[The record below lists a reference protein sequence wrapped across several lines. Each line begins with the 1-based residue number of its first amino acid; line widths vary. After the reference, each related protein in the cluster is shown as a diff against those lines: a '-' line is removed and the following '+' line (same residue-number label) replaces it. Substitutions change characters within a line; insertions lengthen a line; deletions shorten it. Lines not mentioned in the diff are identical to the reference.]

1 MGQVIGY
8 WFDKAGWLTNDSP
21 IRPTNACH
29 MLLANPELL
38 EVRQEHALEPAPG
51 APVPAA
57 VVALGGNQEMSL
69 LFGKQKET
77 MAVTISWCSVDF
89 AWNQIWENHSQC
101 CSPRR
106 SWAEV
111 PPPATGCDAYVL

>member
-1 MGQVIGY
+1 
-8 WFDKAGWLTNDSP
+8 
-21 IRPTNACH
+21 

-51 APVPAA
+51 APVPDA

-89 AWNQIWENHSQC
+89 A
-101 CSPRR
+101 
-106 SWAEV
+106 
-111 PPPATGCDAYVL
+111 